1 MRKGQR
7 GKFIGNENYDG
18 DLVGGELFTVTYV
31 DEYFPEEKHWLIEVK
46 LDTGETTFLLSDS
59 VEIFTEED
67 DLMTLKILINKNPEQ
82 AKQYLDR
89 RNN

>member
-7 GKFIGNENYDG
+7 GKFIRHENYDG
-18 DLVGGELFTVTYV
+18 NLEGGELFTVTYV

-59 VEIFTEED
+59 VEIFIED
-67 DLMTLKILINKNPEQ
+67 DDLKTLNILIGKYP
-82 AKQYLDR
+82 KLGLC
-89 RNN
+89 